1 MAGRREGVG
10 YLFPIALLHR
20 QDSAARLWPLGGT
33 SSVLNI
39 AAPKFRPVYVLG
51 DYGIIGSE
59 PGRRRRS
66 RFDAW
71 NLAGPRP
78 TTTCGYFPAAGGP
91 AAGGRARPR
100 RRWQQ
105 SRGQS
110 ATLRAVMAKVESQ
123 HLLQHGRHPL
133 SVGPRP
139 SVASGPGPAASE
151 RVADITSI
159 RFTISRTPSTSATT
173 SWAFC
178 LR

>member
-1 MAGRREGVG
+1 MIPRMLMSITGTPCACRIDLVASSGLIVG
-10 YLFPIALLHR
+10 PGPRSCTDLPETP
-20 QDSAARLWPLGGT
+20 DEP
-33 SSVLNI
+33 
-39 AAPKFRPVYVLG
+39 
-51 DYGIIGSE
+51 YGIIGSE

-91 AAGGRARPR
+91 ASGGRARPR

-110 ATLRAVMAKVESQ
+110 ATLRAVMAKVECE
-123 HLLQHGRHPL
+123 
-133 SVGPRP
+133 
-139 SVASGPGPAASE
+139 AC
-151 RVADITSI
+151 
-159 RFTISRTPSTSATT
+159 RTLA
-173 SWAFC
+173 